1 MASLTIRIFPD
12 PALRCRSRVADWRDP
27 ALHRILQ
34 DLVETL
40 HHQPGGV
47 GIAGCQVGVGLRL
60 AVIDLSAKDPT
71 KKIEI
76 LINPVIR
83 RMAGQILSREG
94 CMSLPDYTANIKR
107 AQTVV
112 AEWTDEHGSRRRETL
127 EGISAICFQHEV
139 DHLNGVL
146 IIDRV
151 VSLKTEVFPRAR
163 RA

>member
-1 MASLTIRIFPD
+1 M
-12 PALRCRSRVADWRDP
+12 
-27 ALHRILQ
+27 
-34 DLVETL
+34 
-40 HHQPGGV
+40 
-47 GIAGCQVGVGLRL
+47 
-60 AVIDLSAKDPT
+60 DLSAKDPT